1 MTTTLASKG
10 AGAHTFGLR
19 TTRRGQD
26 LTILVR
32 GELDANSAHH
42 LEEMLFHMT
51 RPNDEI
57 LVDIFEVKLMD
68 TAGLEALLRSKG
80 HAESVGARITLQGL
94 PYRIRQLLDRC
105 DLSSAFRYP
114 DEIDNS
120 DLVTPARPGN
130 PR

>member
-1 MTTTLASKG
+1 MTTTLASKD
-10 AGAHTFGLR
+10 ARAHTLGLR

-32 GELDANSAHH
+32 GELDENSAHH

-57 LVDIFEVKLMD
+57 FVDISEVKLMD

-80 HAESVGARITLQGL
+80 HAESVGARLTFKGL
-94 PYRIRQLLDRC
+94 PDRIQQLLDRC
-105 DLSSAFRYP
+105 DLSSALRYP
-114 DEIDNS
+114 DEIENS
-120 DLVTPARPGN
+120 DLVIPGRPGS